1 MDSSQ
6 QFLICGTTIDS
17 MGKFLFLVFCICIG
31 QQLVG
36 QPSVYSVA
44 NVHAHNDYEHNKPF
58 TDAYALQL
66 GSIEADV
73 LLIRDSL
80 FVAHS
85 VKQISQQVLLQ
96 NAYLDKLA
104 AGVKANKGSAY
115 SNPSRILQLLID
127 IKTDSLQTLNA
138 VIRQIEQY
146 PLLVNNPSIHFV
158 ITGNQPDP
166 KDFTSYPDWLLFD
179 GKINN
184 PVHLLELKRI
194 ALFSANFAEYSKW
207 KGEGSIPADDLLLIQ
222 TAISKA
228 HTLHKPFRF
237 WGVPD
242 SPHVW
247 KIMTELGVDY
257 INTDHI
263 SDAAAFVNGH

>member
-1 MDSSQ
+1 MVKTI
-6 QFLICGTTIDS
+6 FFIC
-17 MGKFLFLVFCICIG
+17 CICIG
-31 QQLVG
+31 APLAG

-44 NVHAHNDYEHNKPF
+44 NLHAHNDYEHNTPF
-58 TDAYALQL
+58 SDAYALQL

-104 AGVKANKGSAY
+104 AAVKANHGFAY
-115 SNPSRILQLLID
+115 ADPSRVLQLLID
-127 IKTDSLQTLNA
+127 IKTDSLQTLDA
-138 VIRQIEQY
+138 VIRQITQY
-146 PLLVNNPSIHFV
+146 PLLLNNPSIRFV

-166 KDFTSYPDWLLFD
+166 KDFDTYPGWLFFD

-184 PVHLLELKRI
+184 PVHRQERKRI

-207 KGEGSIPADDLLLIQ
+207 KGEGNIPDKDLAGIRS
-222 TAISKA
+222 AIGEA
-228 HTLHKPFRF
+228 HALHKPFRF

-242 SPHVW
+242 GPHVW
-247 KIMTELGVDY
+247 KIMTELGVDF

-263 SDAAAFVNGH
+263 SAAAAFVNGR

>member
-1 MDSSQ
+1 MVKIG
-6 QFLICGTTIDS
+6 FFI
-17 MGKFLFLVFCICIG
+17 FCICIG
-31 QQLVG
+31 SQLTG

-44 NVHAHNDYEHNKPF
+44 NVHAHNDYEHNTPF

-104 AGVKANKGSAY
+104 AGVQANHGYAY
-115 SNPSRILQLLID
+115 SDPSRVLQLLID

-138 VIRQIEQY
+138 VMQQIAQY
-146 PLLVNNPSIHFV
+146 PLLINNPTIHFV

-166 KDFTSYPDWLLFD
+166 KNFDTYPGWLLFD

-184 PVHLLELKRI
+184 PVHIEQRKRI
-194 ALFSANFAEYSKW
+194 ALFSDNFATYSHW
-207 KGEGSIPADDLLLIQ
+207 KGEGPIPDQDLSVIRSAIQ
-222 TAISKA
+222 KA
-228 HTLHKPFRF
+228 HALHKPFRF

-242 SPHVW
+242 NPHVW

-263 SDAAAFVNGH
+263 SAAAAFVSGR